1 MLIGFARS
9 LVLSTF
15 PSPTALLLR
24 VCQVLSPLQY
34 CPVVPAVIV
43 SSFHDNALV
52 SPVTSVIA
60 CTCPTSLF
68 HPRAEVS
75 PVTSVIV
82 IVAQTVSKSPT
93 QFFFKNIPI
102 DHPAGTPS
110 PSSPFAHIPRPPI
123 YTTSTAC
130 TFIFTASHSRAC
142 ISILSMACISIIL
155 CIAVSYRLF
164 DCKSC
169 F

>member
-1 MLIGFARS
+1 M
-9 LVLSTF
+9 LSTF
-15 PSPTALLLR
+15 PSHTALLLR

-43 SSFHDNALV
+43 SSFPDNALV

-110 PSSPFAHIPRPPI
+110 PSSHFVPTHMPTIC
-123 YTTSTAC
+123 TTSTASA
-130 TFIFTASHSRAC
+130 FTLVASASRAC
-142 ISILSMACISIIL
+142 ISIRSMACISTIMY
-155 CIAVSYRLF
+155 CG
-164 DCKSC
+164 
-169 F
+169 